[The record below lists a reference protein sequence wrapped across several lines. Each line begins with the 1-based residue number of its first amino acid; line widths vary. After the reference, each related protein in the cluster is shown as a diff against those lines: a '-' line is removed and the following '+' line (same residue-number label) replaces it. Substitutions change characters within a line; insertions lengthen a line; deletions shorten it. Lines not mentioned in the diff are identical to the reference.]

1 MKKFVKNNLLT
12 ILGVVVGA
20 TAGFFYWKFV
30 GCASGSCAITSRP
43 LNSSVYG
50 AVMGGII
57 FSMFQKSIKEA
68 V

>member
-12 ILGVVVGA
+12 ILGVAVGA

-30 GCASGSCAITSRP
+30 GCVSGSCAITSRP

-57 FSMFQKSIKEA
+57 FSMFQKNIKEA